1 MKRFFF
7 ENYLFGGIVVPNVV
21 VCVFHSKSNHL
32 HGTLPSVLLKK
43 VFWLEMN
50 LTQISH
56 LSDIA
61 IKNGRPRP
69 HKYHIF
75 QILQFKMVNLDNTSE
90 INVEISFGVWFSS

>member
-43 VFWLEMN
+43 VFWLKMN
-50 LTQISH
+50 LIQ
-56 LSDIA
+56 
-61 IKNGRPRP
+61 P

-75 QILQFKMVNLDNTSE
+75 QILRFKMVDLDNTSE
-90 INVEISFGVWFSS
+90 INVEISFGVWFAS